1 MKLIPALVLGAILL
15 AGCASRPGPRVNLVN
30 VRFTTATAFETTARF
45 TLRLSNETPEPMQLN
60 GGVHKIY
67 VNGLYVGEG
76 LNGDSLNLPRLGT
89 ATQDVTVHL
98 NNIRMATRIKPIIEG
113 QSFDYRIKSVVYG
126 ISPSGH
132 LRSESDGRLDLRDF
146 QPTPAGMRPP

>member
-1 MKLIPALVLGAILL
+1 LT
-15 AGCASRPGPRVNLVN
+15 GCATQPGPHVNLVN
-30 VRFTTATAFETTARF
+30 VRFTEATPLETMALF
-45 TLRLSNETPEPMQLN
+45 TLRLSNESPEAMQLD

-76 LNGDSLNLPRLGT
+76 LNGDPLELPRLGT

-113 QSFDYRIKSVVYG
+113 RSFDYRIKSVVYSV
-126 ISPSGH
+126 SPSGR
-132 LRSESDGRLDLRDF
+132 LRSESEGRLDLRDF
-146 QPTPAGMRPP
+146 QPSPAGVRTP